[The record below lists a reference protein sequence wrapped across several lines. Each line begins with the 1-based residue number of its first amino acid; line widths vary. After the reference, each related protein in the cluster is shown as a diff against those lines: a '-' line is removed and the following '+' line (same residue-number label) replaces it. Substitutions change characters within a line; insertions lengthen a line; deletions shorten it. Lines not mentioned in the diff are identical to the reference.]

1 MRKRLALL
9 STIFG
14 SMFLLCVAVTGVAA
28 MVDPR
33 TLAVSVSVFLVG
45 MLIIFVQ
52 YHYITVG
59 TSRYLHQLGEE
70 VHALQTEASI
80 GHPLALT
87 VVSDTGEIVWYN
99 RKAEQLLD
107 GSSTL
112 QLYGRMI
119 SDFIG
124 NTDFRQPT
132 PEKGFGVRI
141 GGRQYSM
148 YANEYDSG
156 SETEKLFALYFVDD
170 HDLKH
175 YTDLYF
181 KTRPAVMR
189 IMVDNYDELVQNA
202 RESDKT
208 QVLSE
213 IDYQITQF
221 VEKYGGMVSQ
231 VEKDRYNAV
240 FEDEFMQQDH
250 PEPSGYSGYH
260 PQDRDQRPGTLYPVH
275 RYRTGGALHQ

>member
-52 YHYITVG
+52 YHYITAG

-148 YANEYDSG
+148 YANEYDLG

-213 IDYQITQF
+213 STTR
-221 VEKYGGMVSQ
+221 S
-231 VEKDRYNAV
+231 
-240 FEDEFMQQDH
+240 
-250 PEPSGYSGYH
+250 PSSW
-260 PQDRDQRPGTLYPVH
+260 RNT
-275 RYRTGGALHQ
+275 AAW

>member
-14 SMFLLCVAVTGVAA
+14 SMFLLCLAVTGVAA

-33 TLAVSVSVFLVG
+33 TLAVSISVFLVG

-52 YHYITVG
+52 YRSITAG
-59 TSRYLHQLGEE
+59 TNRYLHLLGEE

-80 GHPLALT
+80 DHPLALT
-87 VVSDTGEIVWYN
+87 VVNDSGEIIWYN
-99 RKAEQLLD
+99 RKAEELLD
-107 GSSTL
+107 GSSTI

-119 SDFIG
+119 ADFIG
-124 NTDFRQPT
+124 SIDFRQPT

-141 GGRQYSM
+141 GERQYSM

-156 SETEKLFALYFVDD
+156 SEAGTLFALYFVDD
-170 HDLKH
+170 HDLKR

-213 IDYQITQF
+213 IDYQ
-221 VEKYGGMVSQ
+221 
-231 VEKDRYNAV
+231 DRKSV
-240 FEDEFMQQDH
+240 
-250 PEPSGYSGYH
+250 
-260 PQDRDQRPGTLYPVH
+260 V
-275 RYRTGGALHQ
+275 